1 MCNNGSTLCIML
13 SRKEKIME
21 EKEFYNNN
29 LDVNAAFHKGME
41 VFFVI
46 ANAAL
51 KIDDKLLTVE
61 DKKILSL
68 LLGIEYTSN
77 NVSKKL
83 KNFFWS
89 YRVLVYTP
97 DLERDKCI
105 EIYDKN
111 FIELIENFGLQENFC
126 LEELML
132 KLLDLEFIIS
142 LHEINNCS
150 VKKVKKTLSKSIDSK
165 LKIKTLQK

>member
-1 MCNNGSTLCIML
+1 
-13 SRKEKIME
+13 ME

-29 LDVNAAFHKGME
+29 LDVNAAIHKGME
-41 VFFVI
+41 VFSVI

-51 KIDDKLLTVE
+51 KIDEKILTVE
-61 DKKILSL
+61 DKKVLCL
-68 LLGIEYTSN
+68 LLGIEYTN
-77 NVSKKL
+77 NSISKRL

-89 YRVLVYTP
+89 YRVFVYTP

-111 FIELIENFGLQENFC
+111 FIELIEHFELRENFS

-150 VKKVKKTLSKSIDSK
+150 IKKLKKFLNKSSDSK
-165 LKIKTLQK
+165 QKIKTLQK